1 MSHRPTP
8 HRGRSGAVGWAVLLA
23 AAVLAQDAPD
33 GPALLRPAD
42 QTALAPGPL
51 TIIARGAG
59 PLRLD
64 GKGVA
69 VKVQNGDIVAATVT
83 PAAGLHE
90 LSWGGRK
97 LRFFV
102 GPGAPADFRPY
113 RLHPPGGSACE
124 TCHVVREGA
133 WEFRGAG
140 SSCFG
145 CHDQK
150 KFPVGHTHNSEVL
163 SECGL
168 CHDPHGSAEKFH
180 LKLAK
185 ETACKQ
191 CHG

>member
-1 MSHRPTP
+1 MPDRPV
-8 HRGRSGAVGWAVLLA
+8 ALVLLLA
-23 AAVLAQDAPD
+23 ATVLAQNTSE
-33 GPALLRPAD
+33 GPRILRPSDKA
-42 QTALAPGPL
+42 ALPPGPL

-59 PLRLD
+59 SLLLD
-64 GKGVA
+64 GKGVSA
-69 VKVQNGDIVAATVT
+69 KALNGGMVFAEVT
-83 PAAGLHE
+83 PRGGLHE
-90 LSWGGRK
+90 LSFAGHK

-113 RLHPPGGSACE
+113 RIHPPAGAACE

-150 KFPVGHTHNSEVL
+150 KFPVGHTHNAEVL